1 MYNVHCTQKRDKNR
15 FWSLE
20 RANLPSNTMFII
32 FTYNHAYVTDFEW
45 IRWCGVVM
53 LRVQVHP
60 SALVTQF
67 RWCWV
72 NEHPLAHKSKWSNA
86 HRFIYSTP
94 YWWLKLTISWAS
106 AEKNCSQALLA
117 NQWLEAFD
125 GKCVNFVERENRFC
139 CCLSL
144 CEFCL
149 FRQVLHIIA
158 RAICKQ
164 FRGVSQWNVSHTCHY
179 SFVD

>member
-1 MYNVHCTQKRDKNR
+1 
-15 FWSLE
+15 
-20 RANLPSNTMFII
+20 MFII

-45 IRWCGVVM
+45 IRWYGVVM

-67 RWCWV
+67 GWCWM
-72 NEHPLAHKSKWSNA
+72 NEHPLAHLHTKANDLMHIA
-86 HRFIYSTP
+86 LFIPHRIDGWNWRYHE
-94 YWWLKLTISWAS
+94 LVQK
-106 AEKNCSQALLA
+106 KNCSQALLA
-117 NQWLEAFD
+117 NQWLEVFD

-144 CEFCL
+144 RRFCL

-179 SFVD
+179 SFVN